1 MKKLSAYLL
10 LLVLLVIS
18 VSSCSKTEDP
28 SSVAADTPYPL
39 QVIANA
45 GDGRVTLDWQMDKS
59 AATYN
64 IYWIED
70 PTGSTY
76 SVTNL
81 PTSATMKGGHPIT
94 GRISATYT
102 VTGLN
107 NNTKYWF
114 ALSLVNSTGES
125 VLTSAIYAVPKS
137 SPPPAAPENV
147 RANAGKDA
155 LENARVTVTWDHV
168 AGADHY
174 FLYCYWREGLNVGI
188 GTIDS
193 IMTNL
198 QIVDLN
204 TINWIAGEDAGVKFG
219 RTYSF
224 TIYAVNGDDIFSS
237 SSFAAYATPS
247 TTPPPFAPLLTDV
260 RKGDFYIDDDDDTTT
275 ADVYKNTKIMW
286 NKPESGTATSYI
298 IYIGPAKGVTKS
310 SGAPTTVDVKIPLE
324 AYAELDSG
332 TYYIV
337 VTAVDVDGRES
348 AESNEMSVTIP

>member
-18 VSSCSKTEDP
+18 VSACSKTEDP

-155 LENARVTVTWDHV
+155 SENARVTVTWDHV

-193 IMTNL
+193 ITTNL

-204 TINWIAGEDAGVKFG
+204 TINWIAGEDAGIKFG

-224 TIYAVNGDDIFSS
+224 TIYAVNGDGIFSS

-247 TTPPPFAPLLTDV
+247 VNPPPMAPVLTNASTGSSPSDQIELDWNPPTAYTGTIKRYTIYYGPV
-260 RKGDFYIDDDDDTTT
+260 KGETKDNQAFIETTSDGT
-275 ADVYKNTKIMW
+275 YTSANVSSLV
-286 NKPESGTATSYI
+286 SGT
-298 IYIGPAKGVTKS
+298 K
-310 SGAPTTVDVKIPLE
+310 
-324 AYAELDSG
+324 
-332 TYYIV
+332 YYFV
-337 VTAVDVDGRES
+337 VTATDDNGES
-348 AESNEMSVTIP
+348 AESNEESAIAH

>member
-18 VSSCSKTEDP
+18 VSACSKTEDP

-147 RANAGKDA
+147 RANAGKDPS
-155 LENARVTVTWDHV
+155 ENARVTVTWDHV

-174 FLYCYWREGLNVGI
+174 FLYCYWREGLNTGI

-193 IMTNL
+193 ITTNL

-204 TINWIAGEDAGVKFG
+204 TINWIAGEDAGIKFG

-224 TIYAVNGDDIFSS
+224 TIYAVNGDGIFSS

-247 TTPPPFAPLLTDV
+247 VNPPPMAPVITYAETGLSPSAQIGLDWTIPTNTGTIQYYTIYYGPVKGETKGNHAYTYNTPNGTDTSTDV
-260 RKGDFYIDDDDDTTT
+260 
-275 ADVYKNTKIMW
+275 
-286 NKPESGTATSYI
+286 SG
-298 IYIGPAKGVTKS
+298 
-310 SGAPTTVDVKIPLE
+310 
-324 AYAELDSG
+324 LDSD
-332 TYYIV
+332 TKYYFV
-337 VTAVDVDGRES
+337 VTATDDNGES
-348 AESNEMSVTIP
+348 AESNEESAIAH